1 MNGVSYQPV
10 RSDEEVTTGA
20 PLAARIL
27 AKIDLDDGDVLVVP
41 QKVVSKAEGRCV
53 RLDGVTP
60 SARAVDIARTVGKP
74 PELVEVILRESRRV
88 VRAAPGVLIVET
100 SHGFVCANGGVDRSN
115 VAEGWVC
122 LLPEEPD
129 RSAERLR
136 QQLEGPSGGR
146 IGVVVS
152 DTFGRPWRLGQLDV
166 AVGASGIRT
175 LLDLRGTLDRLG
187 RRLEVSELAIADG
200 IAAGAGLLMGKREG
214 VIAVRARGLSEFMGD
229 GSVRDLLRPAKD
241 DLFR

>member
-27 AKIDLDDGDVLVVP
+27 AKIDLDDGDILVVP

-60 SARAVDIARTVGKP
+60 SARAVDLARTVGKP
-74 PELVEVILRESRRV
+74 PELVEVILAESRRV

-115 VAEGWVC
+115 VKEGWVC

-129 RSAERLR
+129 RSAQQLR
-136 QQLEGPSGGR
+136 QHLESATGVR

-152 DTFGRPWRLGQLDV
+152 DTFGRPWRLGQQDV
-166 AVGASGIRT
+166 AVGASGVLS